1 MQREIENYIREKSYW
16 PEIEEEVHRQVNA
29 VKDQNPSLYAMD
41 PLRVIREA
49 EQRALA
55 ITGVK
60 NKLNLGEARRKA
72 DEARRLASL
81 NVKSKIG
88 SSPHSVPGDMRATM
102 EEVYDRIAAQ

>member
-81 NVKSKIG
+81 QRQIENRIFAALRAGGHAGDHGG
-88 SSPHSVPGDMRATM
+88 S
-102 EEVYDRIAAQ
+102 I